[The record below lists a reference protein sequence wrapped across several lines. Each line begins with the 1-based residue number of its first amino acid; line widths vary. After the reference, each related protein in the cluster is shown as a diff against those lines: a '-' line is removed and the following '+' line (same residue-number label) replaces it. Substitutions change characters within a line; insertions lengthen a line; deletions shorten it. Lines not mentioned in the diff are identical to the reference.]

1 MNDEIY
7 DVVIIGAGQAGV
19 PLASSLAVAGQ
30 KIVLAERKQLGGSC
44 VNFGC
49 TPTKAVLGSA
59 KVAHQARRGGEF
71 ALEIP
76 EVKVDFPG
84 VLERARKIVQKSVDG
99 LETVFSE
106 NPRLVRGHA
115 VLEGQDGKYFV
126 VQVGDECLKTKK
138 VVLNPG
144 TRANI
149 PPIEG
154 IEGINFITADNWLEH
169 AELPPHLLML
179 GGGYIGL
186 EMAQFYRRMGAE
198 VTLIEH
204 ASRLLEREDPEAS
217 EGMQAM
223 LEAEGITLH
232 LASKAVKVEKT
243 ADRVMLTLE
252 GGAVLQGSHLFV
264 AAGRKPNTH
273 DMGLETVGLDGT
285 RALECSDTLETK
297 VPGLYLSGDIRPGFQ
312 LTSTSYDDY
321 RILKNQFIGNA
332 TRTTQRLV
340 PYVIWTDPEL
350 ARIGLSET
358 EAKKQ
363 GLEYKV
369 AQIPAA
375 RVARGVQE
383 GNTQGFVKIL
393 VNPHTYE
400 ILGATLLMVNAGE
413 LIHLLYTLMLLK
425 APYTVVRDAVL
436 THPSYTEGL
445 QVALMTLGD

>member
-19 PLASSLAVAGQ
+19 PLASSLASAGH
-30 KIVLAERKQLGGSC
+30 KIALAERKQLGGSC

-59 KVAHQARRGGEF
+59 KVAHQARRASEF

-84 VLERARKIVQKSVDG
+84 VLERAKNILQKSVDG
-99 LETVFSE
+99 LEKAFSE
-106 NPRLVRGHA
+106 NPRLLRGHA
-115 VLEGQDGKYFV
+115 TLEGKDGEHFV
-126 VQVGDECLKTKK
+126 VRVGEERLKAKK

-149 PPIEG
+149 PQIEG
-154 IEGINFITADNWLEH
+154 IEKVKVITADNWLEH
-169 AELPPHLLML
+169 PDLPRHLLLL

-198 VTLIEH
+198 VTLVEH

-217 EGMQAM
+217 EGLKAM
-223 LEAEGITLH
+223 LEGEGVTLH
-232 LASKAVKVEKT
+232 LASKALKVEKA
-243 ADRVMLTLE
+243 ADGVLLTLE
-252 GGAVLQGSHLFV
+252 GGTVLQGSHLFV

-273 DMGLETVGLDGT
+273 DLGLETVGLDGSK
-285 RALECSDTLETK
+285 ALECSDTLETK
-297 VPGLYLSGDIRPGFQ
+297 VKGLYLSGDIRPGLQ

-321 RILKNQFIGNA
+321 RILENQFIGDG
-332 TRTTQRLV
+332 TRTTERLV
-340 PYVIWTDPEL
+340 PYGIWTDPEL
-350 ARIGLSET
+350 ARVGLNET

-363 GLEYKV
+363 GLEFVV
-369 AQIPAA
+369 AQIPAT
-375 RVARGVQE
+375 RVARAVQD
-383 GNTQGFVKIL
+383 GNTQGFIKIL
-393 VNPHTYE
+393 VSPGTGQV
-400 ILGATLLMVNAGE
+400 LGATLLMAHAGE
-413 LIHLLYTLMLLK
+413 LVHLLHTLMLLK

-436 THPSYTEGL
+436 AHPTYTEGL
-445 QVALMTLGD
+445 QVTLLTLED